1 VIAEFPL
8 GPPDGDVQLIPP
20 SRLEYSLSHG
30 LQGGF
35 GVPDVRI
42 SFNGSAVEITC
53 TQVIWLLWLV
63 GRFSAVTKRSSSGTG
78 SHSIQRWKKVQRPR
92 DGDEKRVTEG
102 TLGHCATVK
111 LAQEGLCLVKFSD
124 MTLTVKTFSK
134 APLVQVGLKSF
145 TITSKLQ
152 KNVHSLKVECG
163 MTCNIM
169 SELKH
174 VWEAA
179 IEPCTLSCLLIS
191 HRDKRKQDLEIACD
205 EAISVSIAPDHIYSL
220 AQTQRQ
226 LETALQALATGEYS
240 HQGMKHHENEG
251 SRGSGLSDFFGAFMP
266 AERVLFMNSTNLM
279 IHVQIE
285 TEDDLDNWE
294 ARVAARSSVM
304 VPKYLLRSYG
314 VKLLAV
320 RQSSN
325 ASTYR
330 WSQALFG
337 VTDATSQ
344 TQGSMAAP
352 PLIQAAVCDSESS
365 ADPAVRLQLRC
376 NDKSI
381 LVHCPWVV
389 ENLCPVSI
397 SVSTFLSQDPTA
409 PASNVVVI
417 PAGESE
423 EQYSVDLSAV
433 IASALNA
440 WTLPYYIC
448 SSIYYGTVHCIVS
461 TPFQYFLAITGV
473 LTDFR
478 L

>member
-20 SRLEYSLSHG
+20 SRLEYSLTHG

-35 GVPDVRI
+35 GVPDARI
-42 SFNGSAVEITC
+42 SFDGSAVQITC
-53 TQVIWLLWLV
+53 KQVIWLSWLV
-63 GRFSAVTKRSSSGTG
+63 GRFSAVTKRSSSATG

-92 DGDEKRVTEG
+92 DADEKRATEG
-102 TLGHCATVK
+102 TRDHGATVK
-111 LAQEGLCLVKFSD
+111 LAHEGLLLVKCSD
-124 MTLTVKTFSK
+124 MTLTVETFSN

-152 KNVHSLKVECG
+152 KDVHSLKVECG
-163 MTCNIM
+163 MNCNIM

-191 HRDKRKQDLEIACD
+191 HRDKRKQDLEIACN
-205 EAISVSIAPDHIYSL
+205 EAIQVSIAPDHIYSL
-220 AQTQRQ
+220 AQTHRQ
-226 LETALQALATGEYS
+226 LETALQALSTGEYS
-240 HQGMKHHENEG
+240 HQCMKHHEG
-251 SRGSGLSDFFGAFMP
+251 SRGCALSDFFGTFMP
-266 AERVLFMNSTNLM
+266 AERVLLMNSTNLT

-285 TEDDLDNWE
+285 TEDDIDNWE

-304 VPKYLLRSYG
+304 VPKDLLRSYG

-325 ASTYR
+325 TSTYR

-337 VTDATSQ
+337 ATDATSQ

-352 PLIQAAVCDSESS
+352 PLIQAAVCDSETSS
-365 ADPAVRLQLRC
+365 DPAVRLQLRC
-376 NDKSI
+376 HAKSI

-397 SVSTFLSQDPTA
+397 SVSTFLSQDSTS
-409 PASNVVVI
+409 PAINVVVI

-440 WTLPYYIC
+440 WTL
-448 SSIYYGTVHCIVS
+448 S
-461 TPFQYFLAITGV
+461 
-473 LTDFR
+473 
-478 L
+478 